1 MIRLTDGQA
10 AMVRSVMALPGE
22 PRATRVVAAMSGGV
36 DSTVAAALLKG
47 AGYDVVG
54 ITLQLY
60 DAGRAAGRKGACCAG
75 QDIHDARRAAASLGI
90 PHYVLDFESR
100 FRDTVIADFA
110 DSYAR
115 GETPVPCIT
124 CNRTVKFADLLGRAQ
139 ALSAAALVTGHY
151 AAGDT
156 QGNSGRPR
164 LLTPGDMRRDQ
175 TYFLHAT
182 TRRQLRQLRFPLGG
196 MVKGEIRRLAQS
208 FGLTVADKPDSQD
221 ICFVPDG
228 RYREVLLKLRPET
241 AAPGDI
247 VDLEGRVIGRHDGV
261 ANFTVG
267 QRRGL
272 RLGGAE
278 PLYVISLDARR
289 RQVVVGPRAA
299 LRRRRIWLKD
309 VNWLGPDE
317 LPLDPS
323 GFMAHVKVR
332 STRPPA
338 PARIVRAGE
347 DWRVEIE
354 GGEEA
359 VSPGQACVFYE
370 RPGPLAEVF
379 GGGRIVGSAAFAHA
393 QPGLPEAELEEVL
406 AP

>member
-1 MIRLTDGQA
+1 MIRLTDGQVT
-10 AMVRSVMALPGE
+10 MVRSVMALEGE
-22 PRATRVVAAMSGGV
+22 AHARRIVVAMSGGV

-110 DSYAR
+110 DSYLR
-115 GETPVPCIT
+115 GETPVPCVT

-151 AAGDT
+151 AASDAR
-156 QGNSGRPR
+156 GNSNRRR
-164 LLTPGDMRRDQ
+164 LLTPCDMARDQ

-182 TRRQLRQLRFPLGG
+182 TGRQLRELRFPLGG
-196 MVKGEIRRLAQS
+196 MTKGEIRRLAQS
-208 FGLTVADKPDSQD
+208 FGLTAADKPDSQD

-228 RYREVLLKLRPET
+228 RYRDVLLKLRPDM

-289 RQVVVGPRAA
+289 RRVVAGPRRA

-317 LPLDPS
+317 LPLAPS
-323 GFMAHVKVR
+323 GFMAHVRVR

-338 PARIVRAGE
+338 PARIVREGE
-347 DWRVEIE
+347 AWCVEIE

-359 VSPGQACVFYE
+359 VSPGQACVLYE
-370 RPGPLAEVF
+370 RAGPGAEVF
-379 GGGRIVGSAAFAHA
+379 GGGRIVGSVAFAPA
-393 QPGLPEAELEEVL
+393 QVGLPEAELEEVL
-406 AP
+406 AR

>member
-1 MIRLTDGQA
+1 MIRLDDGQVT
-10 AMVRSVMALPGE
+10 MVRSAMALGGE
-22 PRATRVVAAMSGGV
+22 PQATRVVVAMSGGV

-60 DAGRAAGRKGACCAG
+60 DAGGAAARKGACCAG

-110 DSYAR
+110 DSYLR

-151 AAGDT
+151 AAVDPA
-156 QGNSGRPR
+156 GNGRRGR
-164 LLTPGDMRRDQ
+164 LLTPCDMLRDQ

-182 TRRQLRQLRFPLGG
+182 TRRQLGELRFPLGG
-196 MVKGEIRRLAQS
+196 MTKGEIRQLAQS

-221 ICFVPDG
+221 ICFVPAG
-228 RYREVLLKLRPET
+228 RYRDVLLKLRPEM

-247 VDLEGRVIGRHDGV
+247 VDGAGRVIGRHDGV

-272 RLGGAE
+272 NLGGGE
-278 PLYVISLDARR
+278 PLFVIRLDARR
-289 RQVVVGPRAA
+289 RRVVVGPRAA
-299 LRRRRIWLKD
+299 LRRRRVWLED
-309 VNWLGPDE
+309 VNWLGPDH
-317 LPLDPS
+317 LPLAPA
-323 GFMAHVKVR
+323 GFAAHVKVR

-338 PARIVRAGE
+338 PARNVREGGA
-347 DWRVEIE
+347 WRDEIE
-354 GGEEA
+354 GGEDA

-370 RPGPLAEVF
+370 RPGPGAEVF
-379 GGGRIVGSAAFAHA
+379 GGGRITGAAAHGEN
-393 QPGLPEAELEEVL
+393 GLPEAELEEVL
-406 AP
+406 AR